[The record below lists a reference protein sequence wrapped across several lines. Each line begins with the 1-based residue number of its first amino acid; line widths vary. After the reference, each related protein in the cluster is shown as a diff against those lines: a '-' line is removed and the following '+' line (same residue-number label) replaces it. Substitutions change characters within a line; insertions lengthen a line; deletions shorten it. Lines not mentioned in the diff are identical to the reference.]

1 MIARALRLRRD
12 DHLVPILV
20 HPRNEMRRQPLVI
33 CKRQWGGAHR
43 AQFRLPAVEV
53 CVDGLN
59 NITVVYVTVHRDA
72 GSSRIAQIAPDEHIL
87 VHSLGRS
94 RCVTLGDNG
103 IVEGEVVV
111 KCVTGEAR
119 TGHTRRLG

>member
-1 MIARALRLRRD
+1 MIARALGLRRD

-20 HPRNEMRRQPLVI
+20 HSRNKMRRQPLVI
-33 CKRQWGGAHR
+33 FKRQWGGAHR

-59 NITVVYVTVHRDA
+59 YITVVHVAVHSDA
-72 GSSRIAQIAPDEHIL
+72 GSTRIAQIAPDEHIL
-87 VHSLGRS
+87 VHSLGRT
-94 RCVTLGDNG
+94 RCVSLGDNG

-111 KCVTGEAR
+111 KCHTGEAR